1 MVRQAISNRQRLPDR
16 LSFIR
21 QKYYLCFMST
31 FNIEILNPKAK
42 KLLLDLADLRL
53 ISISES
59 VSNPFLD
66 VVKKIRSKKSNLSLE
81 DITKE
86 VEAVRSKRNGK

>member
-1 MVRQAISNRQRLPDR
+1 MA
-16 LSFIR
+16 
-21 QKYYLCFMST
+21 T

-42 KLLLDLADLRL
+42 KLLMDLADLRL

-59 VSNPFLD
+59 VANPFLD
-66 VVKKIRSKKSNLSLE
+66 AVRKIRSKNAQLSLA

-86 VEAVRSKRNGK
+86 VENIRSKRNGK

>member
-1 MVRQAISNRQRLPDR
+1 MA
-16 LSFIR
+16 
-21 QKYYLCFMST
+21 T

-42 KLLLDLADLRL
+42 KLLMDLADLRL

-59 VSNPFLD
+59 VANPFLD
-66 VVKKIRSKKSNLSLE
+66 VVKKIRSKNAQLSLA

-86 VEAVRSKRNGK
+86 VENIRTKRNGK

>member
-1 MVRQAISNRQRLPDR
+1 MA
-16 LSFIR
+16 
-21 QKYYLCFMST
+21 T

-53 ISISES
+53 ISISEKK
-59 VSNPFLD
+59 SNAFLD
-66 VVKKIRSKKSNLSLE
+66 AVKKFRSKKAKISLT

-86 VEAVRSKRNGK
+86 VEAVRAKRYGK

>member
-1 MVRQAISNRQRLPDR
+1 MA
-16 LSFIR
+16 
-21 QKYYLCFMST
+21 T

-42 KLLLDLADLRL
+42 KLLMDLADLRL

-66 VVKKIRSKKSNLSLE
+66 AVKRIRSKNAQLSLS

-86 VEAVRSKRNGK
+86 VENIRSKRNGK